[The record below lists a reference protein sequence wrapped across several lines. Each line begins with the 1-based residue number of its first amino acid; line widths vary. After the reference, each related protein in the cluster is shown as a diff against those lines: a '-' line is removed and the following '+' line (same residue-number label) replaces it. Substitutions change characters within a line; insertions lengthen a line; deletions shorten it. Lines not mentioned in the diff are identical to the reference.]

1 MSSIS
6 TKGFSADTYNQ
17 VQKIVQEKVELL
29 KKMSEQAYQKGL
41 EQAKPYLDKN
51 PKIKEVLDKNADAL
65 KGGDLGALWKQVK
78 DAASS
83 GNTEDLE
90 KFAKTQAENAK
101 NKGQSLAS
109 SMGIDLDKYM
119 NMVSYLCR
127 DFQTRANSNITAPR
141 RQ

>member
-1 MSSIS
+1 MIIINLVTIELKEKVGGNLDQIKQLGQQLGPEAQKQIDETWNQISGVVSSIS

-65 KGGDLGALWKQVK
+65 KGGDL
-78 DAASS
+78 
-83 GNTEDLE
+83 
-90 KFAKTQAENAK
+90 
-101 NKGQSLAS
+101 SL
-109 SMGIDLDKYM
+109 IH
-119 NMVSYLCR
+119 
-127 DFQTRANSNITAPR
+127 I
-141 RQ
+141 

>member
-17 VQKIVQEKVELL
+17 VQKIVQEKVDLL

-51 PKIKEVLDKNADAL
+51 PKIKEILEKNADAL

-90 KFAKTQAENAK
+90 KFAKDTAEKAK
-101 NKGQSLAS
+101 SKGESLSS

-119 NMVSYLCR
+119 NMVR
-127 DFQTRANSNITAPR
+127 GMVN
-141 RQ
+141 RQPLATNE